1 MAREMSRGE
10 IDELLSEQ
18 FVLRLGC
25 RDGDETYVVPVAFA
39 WDGEAIFAFT
49 YDGRKLSAMR
59 SHPDVCVEIDS
70 VEHFGSWRS
79 VIGWGR
85 FEELEGEERARAKQL
100 LAERFAPRLEDPD
113 SRKRLAR
120 AMADDPPP
128 AVFRVVLKK
137 VTGRI
142 EGRFSPSPRK

>member
-1 MAREMSRGE
+1 MNRGE
-10 IDELLSEQ
+10 IDELLSRQ

-25 RDGDETYVVPVAFA
+25 HAGGEIYVVPVAYA
-39 WDGEAIFAFT
+39 WDGAAIFAFS

-59 SHPDVCVEIDS
+59 SDPDVCVEVDS

-85 FEELEGEERARAKQL
+85 FEELEGDERARAKEV
-100 LAERFAPRLEDPD
+100 LASRFAPHLKDPE

-128 AVFRVVLKK
+128 VLFRVLLTK

-142 EGRFSPSPRK
+142 EGR